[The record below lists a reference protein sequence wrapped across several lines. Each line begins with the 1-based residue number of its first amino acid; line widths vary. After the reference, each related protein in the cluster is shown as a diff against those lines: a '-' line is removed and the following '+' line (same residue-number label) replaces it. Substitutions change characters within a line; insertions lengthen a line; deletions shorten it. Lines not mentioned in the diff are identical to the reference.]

1 MISNVVQNYMNVKQ
15 FDVIFFLCYAFE
27 KIDFS
32 FMPLLFPIRSKKK
45 IGEQLSEL
53 CVFDGKERKLTTQ
66 PIDFLYLFSFYRIK
80 EKKGKDCQMNV
91 RAAMQ

>member
-1 MISNVVQNYMNVKQ
+1 
-15 FDVIFFLCYAFE
+15 
-27 KIDFS
+27 
-32 FMPLLFPIRSKKK
+32 MPLLFKNKKKKK

-80 EKKGKDCQMNV
+80 EKKGKECQMNV